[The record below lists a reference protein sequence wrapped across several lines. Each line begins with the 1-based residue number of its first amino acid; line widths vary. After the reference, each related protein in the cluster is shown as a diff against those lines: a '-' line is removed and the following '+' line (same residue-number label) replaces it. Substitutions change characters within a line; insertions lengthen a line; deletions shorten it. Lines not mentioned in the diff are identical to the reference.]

1 MVCMMTLLLL
11 QRGWKVKREIL
22 KSLNGS
28 RVMHHGRGLYL
39 PLMAGTSQR
48 NRCTRLPEL
57 QDAGNLQEYHKLE
70 QNCQD
75 TIAAPLAGILLLR

>member
-1 MVCMMTLLLL
+1 MHDDAFAVAARMESET
-11 QRGWKVKREIL
+11 RNFEIVEWQPRHA
-22 KSLNGS
+22 S
-28 RVMHHGRGLYL
+28 RYL